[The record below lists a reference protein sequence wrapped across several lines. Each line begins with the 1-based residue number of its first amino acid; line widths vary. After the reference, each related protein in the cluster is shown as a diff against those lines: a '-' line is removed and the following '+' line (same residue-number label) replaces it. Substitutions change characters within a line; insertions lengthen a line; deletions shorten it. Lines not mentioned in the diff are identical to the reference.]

1 VAGVILLALVLAL
14 SSCTPAEEEN
24 TERDAPPTEETEQ
37 WADTTPETTTID
49 ESTKEETV
57 VVTPAPE
64 PVDAQPPVPPSVP
77 PPPAKELPATGAPVN
92 PYQNCH
98 TPGSGCE
105 NIESQ
110 VEAQWQARQAQ
121 PRQITPEQ
129 QANRDRLAELQRNG
143 TGTGDSPWVAHQKEI
158 MAAK

>member
-1 VAGVILLALVLAL
+1 MIVAGVVLLALVLAL
-14 SSCTPAEEEN
+14 SSCTQAEEPANQPAEET
-24 TERDAPPTEETEQ
+24 TEATTPES
-37 WADTTPETTTID
+37 TTPETTTID
-49 ESTKEETV
+49 ESTQIETV

-64 PVDAQPPVPPSVP
+64 PVDVQPPAPPSVP
-77 PPPAKELPATGAPVN
+77 PPPAKELPKTGVPTPPVN

-105 NIESQ
+105 DIEQ
-110 VEAQWQARQAQ
+110 RVEAAQQAK
-121 PRQITPEQ
+121 PQITPQQ